1 MSITYQIQP
10 SNLAPSGVTV
20 PYGRYNVILGDSTNV
35 ILSAKVEDI
44 VALLKDG
51 NTVTLVDSE
60 GVSVGQI
67 MPSLSGG
74 FTLSESPSPISAN
87 VGIGFRPYKQLLAGV
102 RYDVSFS
109 RIDTTYRQPVITS
122 VTSWYQNE
130 SYNGYA
136 VNGGHSALIVIEG
149 SNLKLYDTFHIDLL
163 VGVVNNPNVCTN
175 SVYVTWTDKRI
186 EYLEKLAVVA
196 VEATG
201 TLSYYNGDRSIELEI
216 PIVDMT

>member
-10 SNLAPSGVTV
+10 SNLAPSGITV
-20 PYGRYNVILGDSTNV
+20 PYGRYNVILGDSSSV

-44 VALLKDG
+44 AALLKDG
-51 NTVTLVDSE
+51 NTVTLVDSD

-74 FTLSESPSPISAN
+74 FTISESPTPVSAN
-87 VGIGFRPYKQLLAGV
+87 VGIGFRPYKQLLADV

-109 RIDTTYRQPVITS
+109 RIDTTYRQPVIDS

-130 SYNGYA
+130 AYDGYA
-136 VNGGHSALIVIEG
+136 VNGGHSALIIIEG

-163 VGVVNNPNVCTN
+163 IGVLNNPNVCTN
-175 SVYVTWTDKRI
+175 SVYISWTDKKI
-186 EYLEKLAVVA
+186 EYLEKLAIVA
-196 VEATG
+196 VETTG
-201 TLSYYNGDRSIELEI
+201 TISYYNADRSTDLVI